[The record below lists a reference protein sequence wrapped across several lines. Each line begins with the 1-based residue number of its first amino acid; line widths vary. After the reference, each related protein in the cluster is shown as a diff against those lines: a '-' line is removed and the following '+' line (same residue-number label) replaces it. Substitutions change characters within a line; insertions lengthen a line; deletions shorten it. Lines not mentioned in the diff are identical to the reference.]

1 MLIFLY
7 FIAIFSFVVA
17 SFFQTFRQIQTN
29 VIPPKRKKYDVEY
42 KFALICWLPFLFER
56 QRRRDVKSINS
67 LHYDLFQQF
76 EINIRTYMAIE
87 TSLSLAVIKNTLKI
101 RNRKKTTI
109 INSNNL
115 WQNECCFEFVDW
127 FLFVIRNING
137 NLTSF

>member
-17 SFFQTFRQIQTN
+17 FFFQTFRQIQTN

-56 QRRRDVKSINS
+56 QRRRDVKPINS

-87 TSLSLAVIKNTLKI
+87 TSLSLAVIKKYEKE
-101 RNRKKTTI
+101 KKTI